1 MELFCQLLIW
11 FFAFI
16 IFYAYIG
23 YGILLGILVKLTGK
37 PPFSYNDSYTP
48 GVTHVI
54 AAYNEEDL
62 LEDKIRN
69 SLELDYP
76 KDSYKLLIVT
86 DGSTDRSAEIAE
98 RHPEVISFHED
109 KRSGKIAAVNRVM
122 PFVDTPIVMFSDANT
137 FLNCDAVRNLTK
149 HFEDPSVG
157 VVAGEKRVLSEEKDG
172 AAASGEGAYW
182 KYESQLKKWDSQLYS
197 VVGAAGELFAVRTA
211 LYKPVDTSIII
222 EDFYIS
228 LRIAMD
234 GLVTRYAPDAYAMEK
249 GSASVAEELKRK
261 IRIAAGGIQA
271 IMKLLPLLN
280 IFRYGWLSFQY
291 VSHRVLRWTL
301 APIGLIVVFICS
313 LYLGLQGMHFYMWLF
328 WAQIIF
334 YSLALLGWILQN
346 RNIKMKILF
355 IPYYFT
361 MMNYAVFMGF
371 FRYIRG
377 KQSAVWEKAKRAA

>member
-1 MELFCQLLIW
+1 MELLCQLLIW
-11 FFAFI
+11 FFAFV

-23 YGILLGILVKLTGK
+23 YGLVLGILVKLKGNK
-37 PPFSYNDSYTP
+37 AFSYSDSYKP
-48 GVTHVI
+48 AITHII

-62 LEDKIRN
+62 LADKIRN

-76 KDSYKLLIVT
+76 GDAYKLLIVT
-86 DGSTDRSAEIAE
+86 DGSTDRSAEIASS
-98 RHPEVISFHED
+98 HPQVTSFHED

-122 PFVDTPIVMFSDANT
+122 PYVETPLVMFSDANT
-137 FLNCDAVRNLTK
+137 FLNRDAVLNLTK
-149 HFEDPSVG
+149 HFEDPKVG
-157 VVAGEKRVLSEEKDG
+157 VVAGEKRVMSEEKDG

-197 VVGAAGELFAVRTA
+197 VVGAAGELFAVRTS

-249 GSASVAEELKRK
+249 GSASVSEELKRK

-271 IMKLLPLLN
+271 IVKLLPLLN

-291 VSHRVLRWTL
+291 ISHRVLRWTL
-301 APIGLIVVFICS
+301 APVGLVVVFICS
-313 LYLGLQGMHFYMWLF
+313 LYLGLKGMDFYMWLF
-328 WAQIIF
+328 WAQVIF

-346 RNIKMKILF
+346 RNIRMKVLF

-377 KQSAVWEKAKRAA
+377 KQSAVWEKAKRAS